1 VSAYGNIG
9 DASSALWLFSK
20 YVPRTTRTWNVLLGA
35 MARVAER
42 EGDLC
47 SLVDPISSSAASV
60 FLQEDTRELR
70 ASNSELISFQ
80 KESGVFDVVQRI
92 LGLMCGV
99 GYIDGISAPT
109 ADSQTFC
116 VAAAA
121 LQYGPTCGA
130 HLPTE
135 MFRNATSLGVPADGR
150 FLNAVLRCF
159 GNDIDAAL
167 QLWKDEIRPQ
177 CLSLERQLSSISKKN
192 LLAAYNGLLHVCG
205 RALRPDIALR
215 VVYAMNKDGLEPNEA
230 SLNSYRSGSRICQ
243 RSQSGGFAATL
254 ERKLK
259 LIEQYESLLLV
270 ECTKYDRDDR
280 RRVGERRVR
289 IIL

>member
-1 VSAYGNIG
+1 MG
-9 DASSALWLFSK
+9 ALS
-20 YVPRTTRTWNVLLGA
+20 
-35 MARVAER
+35 RVAEKGCDN
-42 EGDLC
+42 E
-47 SLVDPISSSAASV
+47 VDPLSSSAANV
-60 FLQEDTRELR
+60 FELENTRELR
-70 ASNSELISFQ
+70 VSNSELVSLQ
-80 KESGVFDVVQRI
+80 KESNIFDVVQRI
-92 LGLMCGV
+92 LGVMCDC
-99 GYIDGISAPT
+99 GYIDGISAPI

-116 VAAAA
+116 VAASA
-121 LQYGPTCGA
+121 LQYGPTSGTS
-130 HLPTE
+130 LPTE

-159 GNDIDAAL
+159 GNDIDKAL
-167 QLWKDEIRPQ
+167 QLWKDEIRPK
-177 CLSLERQLSSISKKN
+177 CLSFERQLSSNSKKN

-205 RALRPDIALR
+205 RALRPDVALR

-230 SLNSYRSGSRICQ
+230 SLNSYRSGSRIFQ
-243 RSQSGGFAATL
+243 RSQNGGFATTL

-270 ECTKYDRDDR
+270 ECTKYDSDDR

>member
-1 VSAYGNIG
+1 
-9 DASSALWLFSK
+9 
-20 YVPRTTRTWNVLLGA
+20 
-35 MARVAER
+35 M
-42 EGDLC
+42 
-47 SLVDPISSSAASV
+47 
-60 FLQEDTRELR
+60 
-70 ASNSELISFQ
+70 
-80 KESGVFDVVQRI
+80 VQRI
-92 LGLMCGV
+92 LGVMCNRGFV
-99 GYIDGISAPT
+99 DGISAPM

-116 VAAAA
+116 VAASA

-130 HLPTE
+130 NLPTE

-159 GNDIDAAL
+159 GSDIDAAL
-167 QLWKDEIRPQ
+167 RLWKDEVRPK
-177 CLSLERQLSSISKKN
+177 CLSFERQLSSNSKKN
-192 LLAAYNGLLHVCG
+192 LLAAYNGLLYVCG

-215 VVYAMNKDGLEPNEA
+215 VVYAMSKDGLEPNET
-230 SLNSYRSGSRICQ
+230 SLNSYRSGSRIFQ
-243 RSQSGGFAATL
+243 RSQGGGFASTL